1 MTDKLFLL
9 SGKYVIIK
17 KILNTILEML
27 RQYNKERL

>member
-17 KILNTILEML
+17 KYLKYYSRDAKTI
-27 RQYNKERL
+27 